1 MDEDLRKR
9 AEDLEETLKLQL
21 HLAKHESGDI
31 AKAAGTVLVGGIL
44 SYTLFRI
51 FRKKKS
57 NKTDRV
63 LKTLE
68 KEGLLDSDIKSKL
81 TQKHSSGFWA
91 KLSGLLLPLAINY
104 GKDFVAQRIGNEK
117 KVLMHDVKID
127 RKKTQ
132 KS

>member
-1 MDEDLRKR
+1 MDEELRKR

-31 AKAAGTVLVGGIL
+31 VKAVGTVLIGGIL
-44 SYTLFRI
+44 SYSLYRVFRI
-51 FRKKKS
+51 KKS

-68 KEGLLDSDIKSKL
+68 KEGLLDSEIKSKL

-91 KLSGLLLPLAINY
+91 RLGGLLLPIAINY
-104 GKDFVAQRIGNEK
+104 GKDFVIQRIGNEK
-117 KVLMHDVKID
+117 KELVHDVKID
-127 RKKTQ
+127 RKKAQ